1 MSHRPARLLSCHNGP
16 PDSAHSSEGAIS
28 GCKALRGQSSQLT
41 DWSMQMSDSKHARWS
56 RATGALLAAGL
67 LALSGVALA
76 TDQAQQRRDGRD
88 AKQDSK
94 EKARQ
99 NKVDCKAADQ
109 KNNAECRQDKRD
121 TKQGGRQEKRD
132 IKH

>member
-1 MSHRPARLLSCHNGP
+1 
-16 PDSAHSSEGAIS
+16 
-28 GCKALRGQSSQLT
+28 
-41 DWSMQMSDSKHARWS
+41 MQMIDSKHAWS
-56 RATGALLAAGL
+56 RVAGALLSTGL

-76 TDQAQQRRDGRD
+76 TDQADQRREGRD
-88 AKQDSK
+88 AKQDGK
-94 EKARQ
+94 QQARQ

-121 TKQGGRQEKRD
+121 TKQDSRQEKRD

>member
-1 MSHRPARLLSCHNGP
+1 M
-16 PDSAHSSEGAIS
+16 I
-28 GCKALRGQSSQLT
+28 
-41 DWSMQMSDSKHARWS
+41 DSKHARWS
-56 RATGALLAAGL
+56 RVTGALLAAGL

-121 TKQGGRQEKRD
+121 TKQSGRQESRD
-132 IKH
+132 VRAGEAPKN

>member
-1 MSHRPARLLSCHNGP
+1 MA
-16 PDSAHSSEGAIS
+16 GAVIS
-28 GCKALRGQSSQLT
+28 T
-41 DWSMQMSDSKHARWS
+41 DAWEHGNDRFETSTLEPGRRRSDRHAP
-56 RATGALLAAGL
+56 

-76 TDQAQQRRDGRD
+76 TDQADQRREGRD
-88 AKQDSK
+88 AKQDAK
-94 EKARQ
+94 QDARQ

-121 TKQGGRQEKRD
+121 TKQDGRQEKRD

>member
-1 MSHRPARLLSCHNGP
+1 MIG
-16 PDSAHSSEGAIS
+16 
-28 GCKALRGQSSQLT
+28 
-41 DWSMQMSDSKHARWS
+41 SKHARWS
-56 RATGALLAAGL
+56 RAAGALVAAGM

-76 TDQAQQRRDGRD
+76 TDQAQERREGRD
-88 AKQDSK
+88 VKQD
-94 EKARQ
+94 ARQ

-121 TKQGGRQEKRD
+121 TKQEGRQEKRD